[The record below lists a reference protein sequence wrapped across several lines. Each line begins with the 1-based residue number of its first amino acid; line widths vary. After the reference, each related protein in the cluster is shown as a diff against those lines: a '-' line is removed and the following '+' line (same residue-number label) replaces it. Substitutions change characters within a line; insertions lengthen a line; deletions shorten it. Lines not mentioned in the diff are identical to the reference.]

1 MGCICLAHSSFF
13 LVLLRE
19 ALFSVGN
26 LFLMGG
32 RGWPHKLSHHQD
44 GNVTLI
50 CSKSSLFSL
59 PIVISLRRACDL
71 RCLISIWPEIFS
83 RTLGRKFS
91 LRDYACVLNS
101 LQSCLTLCTSG
112 DCNPPGLFVRGV
124 LQARM
129 LDWVAIPFSRGLSW
143 PRDQTHVSYVS
154 GIGRQLL
161 YHQFH
166 LYDHSWCKP
175 MM

>member
-1 MGCICLAHSSFF
+1 MGCICLAHSSFP

-32 RGWPHKLSHHQD
+32 RGWHHKLSHHQD
-44 GNVTLI
+44 GNMTLI
-50 CSKSSLFSL
+50 WSESSLFSL
-59 PIVISLRRACDL
+59 PIVISLRRACDR

-91 LRDYACVLNS
+91 LCDYTCVLNS
-101 LQSCLTLCTSG
+101 LQSCLTLC
-112 DCNPPGLFVRGV
+112 
-124 LQARM
+124 RM

-154 GIGRQLL
+154 CIGRQIL
-161 YHQFH
+161 YHQYY
-166 LYDHSWCKP
+166 LYDHSL
-175 MM
+175 M